1 MAGDPTLVTSFAKPL
16 EHDGQVVGVIALDIK
31 LDAITEALGAIK
43 LPAGASI
50 TVVSEAG
57 TIAMSTT
64 KASAGTNLR
73 TANSTWAAVLDKA
86 QHDGDGS
93 RMSPSEDGSGQV
105 LLSWSAIRFADVKN
119 PWYLLMQVPEP
130 SLIATTSDDRLFLL
144 LVATGSL
151 LTVLLVASLAM
162 NRIVAKPLSALS
174 SIISELGSGLFD
186 LVIPCRDRNDEVGDI
201 ARAVERLQDSGFE
214 IARLKEASG
223 EAEYQRLLARRA
235 DFDGISRRF
244 SMSIETL
251 VAGLDNVATTVAAR
265 SREVSTSSN
274 GAVDRLAKVTEASL
288 VARKGMGSVAAA
300 TSALLSTIDAIGERT
315 QDGRTAA
322 EKVERH
328 TVSTETALEKLKQTI
343 FDIEGVSQLING
355 VASQINLIALNA
367 TIEAARAGEAGR
379 GFAIVAQ
386 EIKILA
392 SRTAKATEEI
402 GLHIAAV
409 HRASGVT
416 DTSIG
421 EMREAFTEMRM
432 ISGEIAGALDV
443 QLGATSEIAR
453 LMDTAL
459 ASGDAAARDVTDLV
473 QSSKEARQ
481 AADVMHAESGSLSA
495 QIVRLDGEVESFL
508 GFLRAS

>member
-1 MAGDPTLVTSFAKPL
+1 
-16 EHDGQVVGVIALDIK
+16 
-31 LDAITEALGAIK
+31 
-43 LPAGASI
+43 
-50 TVVSEAG
+50 
-57 TIAMSTT
+57 
-64 KASAGTNLR
+64 
-73 TANSTWAAVLDKA
+73 
-86 QHDGDGS
+86 
-93 RMSPSEDGSGQV
+93 
-105 LLSWSAIRFADVKN
+105 
-119 PWYLLMQVPEP
+119 
-130 SLIATTSDDRLFLL
+130 
-144 LVATGSL
+144 
-151 LTVLLVASLAM
+151 M

-459 ASGDAAARDVTDLV
+459 ASGDAAAPRRDGFGAVFERGAASRRCD
-473 QSSKEARQ
+473 ARRKRL
-481 AADVMHAESGSLSA
+481 AERADRAPRRRGRKLSWISA
-495 QIVRLDGEVESFL
+495 
-508 GFLRAS
+508 GFLNAASRRLARARRAQEVKARLRLLPTPGGTNWYDRQGRKADEPHAPSTVRSSTSPPCAYSKSTKRY